1 MRKIQELQL
10 AIKQRRYVATF
21 ECYIYAD
28 SDREALMKSK
38 NMALAL
44 RGFDDNLADVIGL
57 FEQNFGTFEKRDISL
72 KG

>member
-1 MRKIQELQL
+1 MRETQELQL

-38 NMALAL
+38 NMAKAL
-44 RGFDDNLADVIGL
+44 RGFDDNQADVIGL
-57 FEQNFGTFEKRDISL
+57 FEQPFGTFDKRDI
-72 KG
+72 KIK